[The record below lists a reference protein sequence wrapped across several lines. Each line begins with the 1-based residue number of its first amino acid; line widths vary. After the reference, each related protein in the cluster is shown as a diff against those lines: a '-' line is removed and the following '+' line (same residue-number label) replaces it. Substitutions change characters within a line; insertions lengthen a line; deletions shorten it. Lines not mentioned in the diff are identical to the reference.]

1 MDEFMSEP
9 ENKDKQRA
17 LAEMLGGLLRGSK
30 HWPGKARQKLWDWLV
45 PRLPRLYADIRQE
58 TFEYVV
64 EMMPRKTVLTLNYS
78 QGLENV
84 LRAHYVPPGST

>member
-1 MDEFMSEP
+1 MAVFSADVIDILRSLCQIYVDLPFEHLRPIMEDYMSDP

-30 HWPGKARQKLWDWLV
+30 HWPGKARQKLWDWLT

-58 TFEYVV
+58 TFE
-64 EMMPRKTVLTLNYS
+64 
-78 QGLENV
+78 
-84 LRAHYVPPGST
+84 